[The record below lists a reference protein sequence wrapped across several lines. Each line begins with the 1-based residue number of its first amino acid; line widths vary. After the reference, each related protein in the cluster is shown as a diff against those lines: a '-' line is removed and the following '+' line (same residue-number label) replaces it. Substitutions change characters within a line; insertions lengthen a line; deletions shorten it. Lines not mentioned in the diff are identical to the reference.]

1 MPQLAADPARP
12 HKEQLRLAFASL
24 QEEIKALP
32 HPAPAG
38 FAMAH
43 PDLAK
48 EQRLRHALAE
58 LGQNLIALTALQKE
72 QGSEN

>member
-32 HPAPAG
+32 LPAPAG

-43 PDLAK
+43 PDTVSYTH
-48 EQRLRHALAE
+48 LRAHE
-58 LGQNLIALTALQKE
+58 T
-72 QGSEN
+72 